1 MSVQSNFSAD
11 KTLDCKGLACPMP
24 VVRTKKA
31 MEEML
36 SGQVMEVQATDKGSS
51 ADLKSWANNTGHE
64 FLGTV
69 QEGEVWK
76 HFLRKA
82 STHEVKEETN
92 FLRTISNEELQKK
105 LEAKEKLTLIDV
117 REPAEYAFHRIPV
130 AISIPLGVLEQRLD
144 ELQPDEDIYI
154 ICRSGKRS
162 DMACQLLAEK
172 GFTKITNVLPGM
184 SSWNGP
190 AEKQ

>member
-1 MSVQSNFSAD
+1 MSAQPTFTAD
-11 KTLDCKGLACPMP
+11 KTIDCKGLACPMP

-36 SGQVMEVQATDKGSS
+36 SGQVMEVQATDKGSI
-51 ADLKSWANNTGHE
+51 ADLKSWANNTGHDY
-64 FLGTV
+64 LGTI
-69 QEGEVWK
+69 QEGEVLK

-82 STHEVKEETN
+82 SIHEVKEETN
-92 FLRTISNEELQKK
+92 FMRTISNEELQKK

-117 REPAEYAFHRIPV
+117 REPAEYAFHRISV
-130 AISIPLGVLEQRLD
+130 AISIPLGVLEKRLD
-144 ELQPDEDIYI
+144 ELQPDDDIYI

-172 GFTKITNVLPGM
+172 GFTKITNVVPGM
-184 SSWNGP
+184 SGWNGP

>member
-1 MSVQSNFSAD
+1 MSVQSIFTAD

-36 SGQVMEVQATDKGSS
+36 PGQVMEVQATDKGSM

-64 FLGTV
+64 FLGSI
-69 QEGEVWK
+69 QEGEVFK

-105 LEAKEKLTLIDV
+105 LEANEKLTLIDV

-130 AISIPLGVLEQRLD
+130 AISIPLGVLGQRLD
-144 ELQPDEDIYI
+144 ELQPDDDIYI

-172 GFTKITNVLPGM
+172 GFTKITNVVPGM
-184 SSWNGP
+184 SGWNGT